1 MDRRHL
7 LLLLIGLAAL
17 PSTAVLAEDGG
28 DDGSDDGGDGSGDDS
43 GEESSDDGGDD
54 GSVDGGEDDDGES
67 GSDDHDSALRAVED
81 DGALSLEQFLP
92 LFRRQLEGRVVDVS
106 LTERRDTLLFVV
118 TFIDPDGRVR
128 RARFDARTGKLM
140 EQ

>member
-28 DDGSDDGGDGSGDDS
+28 DDGSDDSSDD
-43 GEESSDDGGDD
+43 SSDDGGDD
-54 GSVDGGEDDDGES
+54 GSDGGEDDDGES

-106 LTERRDTLLFVV
+106 LTERRGTLLFVV